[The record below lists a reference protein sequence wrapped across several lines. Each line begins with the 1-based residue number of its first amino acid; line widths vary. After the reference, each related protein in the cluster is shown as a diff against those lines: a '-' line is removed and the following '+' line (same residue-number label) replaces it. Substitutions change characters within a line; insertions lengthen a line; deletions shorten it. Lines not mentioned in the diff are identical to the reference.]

1 MSDQELHSMKKVS
14 ILATNGTIATTVLGP
29 MDVFF
34 LAGRLWNAIYD
45 QPLTPFFDVEIVAE
59 KEGPVKCLNNV
70 LLQPHRTLSEVG
82 KTDLI
87 IISSITRRTLE
98 PKPRPE
104 TVRWLKTQHRRGASI
119 ASVCTG
125 AFLLAATGLL
135 NGKTATTHSGFMDL
149 FRQRHPDVIL
159 QPEKVITDEGTL
171 YCAGALSAGIDL
183 SLYLVEK
190 YCGHEVAISCSKA
203 LMHDM
208 GRRTQAPFSVL
219 QFQKKHADE
228 AVLNAQLW
236 LEKHHRA
243 HLDMNAAAQTHGMSR
258 RTFERRF
265 KNATGDTPLF
275 YLQKVRVEAAKKM
288 IETQNATFDQISYRL
303 GYENSG
309 HFREI
314 FKKHTGLLPKQYERY
329 FRGSR

>member
-1 MSDQELHSMKKVS
+1 MKRVS

-34 LAGRLWNAIYD
+34 LAGRLWNTIYD
-45 QPLTPFFDVEIVAE
+45 TPMTPFFDVEIVGE
-59 KEGPVKCLNNV
+59 KEEPVKCLNNV
-70 LLQPHRTLSEVG
+70 FIQPHRIVKHVK

-87 IISSITRRTLE
+87 IISSITSRDRI
-98 PKPRPE
+98 PKHRPE
-104 TVRWLKTQHRRGASI
+104 TLRWLKTQHRQGSSI

-125 AFLLAATGLL
+125 AFLLAETGLL
-135 NGKTATTHSGFMDL
+135 NGKTATTHWGFMDL
-149 FRQRHPDVIL
+149 FRERYPKVNL
-159 QPEKVITDEGTL
+159 QPEKIITDEGTL

-183 SLYLVEK
+183 SVYLVEK
-190 YCGHEVAISCSKA
+190 YCGHEVAIQCSKA

-208 GRRTQAPFSVL
+208 GRKTQAPYSVL

-236 LEKHHRA
+236 LEKHYRE
-243 HLDMNAAAQTHGMSR
+243 HLDMNTVAQNHGMSR

-288 IETQNATFDQISYRL
+288 IEIQNATFDEISYRL

-309 HFREI
+309 HFRDI